1 MKFNDYWNL
10 PKNVKNYFSPKQEKD
25 LKEKYG
31 KLYTLHTILSIVIV
45 LMPLLFIYV
54 LLPVMFLTRLHK
66 VAIYWVQSA
75 VF

>member
-10 PKNVKNYFSPKQEKD
+10 PKNVKNYFSPKQEKY

-31 KLYTLHTILSIVIV
+31 KLYTLHIILSIVIV
-45 LMPLLFIYV
+45 LMPFIIYV
-54 LLPVMFLTRLHK
+54 LLPAMLLTRLHK